1 MEWVEITGRTIE
13 EAKDAL
19 LDQLGVQEDEAEF
32 EVLEEP
38 KAGLFGRTRGQA
50 RVRARV
56 QPKSPRAK
64 EERRRRPAKAK
75 SDTNGANGAG
85 GSATTAAQAETPPAK
100 QAPREARP
108 PSEARPV
115 DDRPRL
121 DAAIAVTEATAFLQD
136 FVARFGLTATVV
148 VAVNDEGDLEASVDG
163 TGLGKLIGPR
173 GGMIRATEELV
184 RTRLQHAADGGSTPK
199 LRLDIGGY
207 RQLRRDTIV
216 SIADE
221 AIAAVRE
228 TGVARVL
235 DVVMAGERKAVHD
248 RVGEVAHDLTT
259 RSEGEDPQR
268 RVMVLPV

>member
-1 MEWVEITGRTIE
+1 MEWVETTGRTIE

-75 SDTNGANGAG
+75 GDTNGAG
-85 GSATTAAQAETPPAK
+85 GSVTTAAQAETPPAQ
-100 QAPREARP
+100 QAPREPRP

-121 DAAIAVTEATAFLQD
+121 DASIAVTEATAFLQD
-136 FVARFGLTATVV
+136 VVARFGLTATVV
-148 VAVNDEGDLEASVDG
+148 VVVNDDGDLEASVDG